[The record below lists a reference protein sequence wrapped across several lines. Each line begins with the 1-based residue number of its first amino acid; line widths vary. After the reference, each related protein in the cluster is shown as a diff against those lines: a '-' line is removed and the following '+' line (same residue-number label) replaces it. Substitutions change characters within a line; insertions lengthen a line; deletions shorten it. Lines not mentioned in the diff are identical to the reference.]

1 MFCRG
6 KFRAHCAPRVLGA
19 ERYQGI
25 KMKDRIQAFGV
36 HLGLSVFIALL
47 VLVLV
52 FYIWYPAPLHK
63 AVGVTHI
70 FLLLLTVDVILGPCL
85 TFVIFKKGKK
95 TLKFDLAVI
104 AALQFTALSYG
115 LYTVAEGRPAWLVF
129 AADRFDLVR
138 VMDLDTR
145 YPERVKEPYRSV
157 PWLGPRWVAALPPE
171 DQEENSTLTLEAVF
185 SGFDLP
191 QRPYLYAPLEAAGE
205 MIKAKALPLNELG
218 KFNEADAVETA
229 LKDWP
234 QADAWLPL
242 MSNAKPMVVLLD
254 QSATDI
260 QVLAVVDLHPWS

>member
-1 MFCRG
+1 M
-6 KFRAHCAPRVLGA
+6 K
-19 ERYQGI
+19 ERLL
-25 KMKDRIQAFGV
+25 AFGV
-36 HLGLSVFIALL
+36 HLGLSMFIALL

-52 FYIWYPAPLHK
+52 FFIWYPAPLHE

-104 AALQFTALSYG
+104 AALQFAALSYG

-138 VMDLDTR
+138 AMDLDTR
-145 YPERVKEPYRSV
+145 YAERVDEAYRIPS
-157 PWLGPRWVAALPPE
+157 WLGPRWVAAFPPE
-171 DQEENSTLTLEAVF
+171 DKEENSILTLEAAF
-185 SGFDLP
+185 SGLDLP
-191 QRPYLYAPLEAAGE
+191 QRPYLYAPLEAARE
-205 MIKAKALPLNELG
+205 MIKAKALPLNELD
-218 KFNEADAVETA
+218 KFNAADEVETA
-229 LKDWP
+229 LKAWP

-242 MSNAKPMVVLLD
+242 MSNSKQMVVLLD